1 MDHADLRTVTVGDR
15 QLIIC
20 LHQVCQSLGGYFYR
34 IPLLGSGIAQ
44 GVMSQRYD
52 NSFLLIRLPLY
63 MYFPKNF
70 FVKRCY
76 QYNIFSPGCIAI
88 SIQ

>member
-20 LHQVCQSLGGYFYR
+20 LHQVCQCLGGYFYR

-70 FVKRCY
+70 FVKDV
-76 QYNIFSPGCIAI
+76 I
-88 SIQ
+88 SITYFLQGV